1 MAIGAIII
9 GDEILSGKRQDK
21 HFGKVVELLSARGLS
36 LAWALTLGDD
46 RARLAEVL
54 RISLDSGDLVFSF
67 GGIGATPDDHTR
79 QAAAMAL
86 DTELVLH
93 PEAEAEIRAKF
104 GAEVTAQRLS
114 LGEFPPGSD
123 IIPNPFN
130 RMPGFSIREHYFVP
144 GFPQMAW
151 PMMEWVLDTK
161 YRHLFH
167 AVPHLEQSVLVYDAF
182 EGGLMDLMQRITAA
196 YPGATLFSLPSFGDA
211 TTRRHI
217 ELGMKGEP
225 GQVHSAMAD
234 IKAELS
240 QRGLEWADRAG

>member
-21 HFGKVVELLSARGLS
+21 HFGRVLELLAARGLS
-36 LAWALTLGDD
+36 LAWALYLGDD

-54 RISLDSGDLVFSF
+54 RRSFTGGDIVFSF

-86 DTELVLH
+86 DTGLALH
-93 PEAEAEIRAKF
+93 PDAEAEIRARF
-104 GAEVTAQRLS
+104 GGEVTAQRLS
-114 LGEFPPGSD
+114 LGEFPLGSE

-130 RMPGFSIREHYFVP
+130 RIPGFSIREHYFVP

-161 YRHLFH
+161 YRHLFY
-167 AVPHLEQSVLVYDAF
+167 AVPHLEESVLVYEAF
-182 EGGLMDLMQRITAA
+182 EGGLLDLMQRVTAA
-196 YPGATLFSLPSFGDA
+196 YPQATLFSLPSFGDA
-211 TTRRHI
+211 STRRHI
-217 ELGMKGEP
+217 ELGMKGDP
-225 GQVHSAMAD
+225 TQVRAAMAEIRMD
-234 IKAELS
+234 LS
-240 QRGLEWADRAG
+240 QRGLEWLDKA

>member
-1 MAIGAIII
+1 MAFGAIII

-21 HFGKVVELLSARGLS
+21 HFGKLVEVLKARGLS
-36 LAWALTLGDD
+36 LAWALYLGDD
-46 RARLAEVL
+46 RVRLAETL
-54 RISLDSGDLVFSF
+54 KRSFEGGDIVFSF

-79 QAAAMAL
+79 QAAALAL
-86 DTELVLH
+86 GTSLVLH
-93 PEAEAEIRAKF
+93 PEAESEIRARF
-104 GAEVTAQRLS
+104 GDDVTAQRLS
-114 LGEFPPGSD
+114 LGEFPLGSD

-161 YRHLFH
+161 YRHLHH
-167 AVPHLEQSVLVYDAF
+167 AVTSTEEAVIVYDAF
-182 EGGLMDLMQRITAA
+182 EGSLMDLMQRITAA
-196 YPGATLFSLPSFGDA
+196 YPEATLFSLPSFGDA
-211 TTRRHI
+211 ETRRHI

-225 GQVHSAMAD
+225 GQVRAAMAE

-240 QRGLEWADRAG
+240 ARGLEWVDK